1 MKETKK
7 DRIIDAAV
15 RLFYTQGFDGTSVR
29 DIASKANVNV
39 ALVSYHFGGKKGLY
53 EELMIQFLEGH
64 LTIIK
69 TELEHVKG
77 TVKDQLLSLIKS
89 LLQYQS
95 ANHFVARMVHRE
107 MTMDSV
113 LVRELMSTYLRKEK
127 HDFEVLIH
135 NGMKKGEFRKQ
146 PLDFVLIHLRTMII
160 MPFQSPHYLSELYQI
175 TTTEPYFIERY
186 MKHIKHWI
194 DLWLCKNPQEYSHN
208 TSTTFLLP
216 RSIS

>member
-15 RLFYTQGFDGTSVR
+15 RLFHTQGFDGTSVR

-53 EELMIQFLEGH
+53 EELMTQFLEGH
-64 LTIIK
+64 LQIIK
-69 TELEHVKG
+69 NELEMSLTTTKE
-77 TVKDQLLSLIKS
+77 QLLSLIKS

-95 ANHFVARMVHRE
+95 ENHFVARMVHRE

-127 HDFEVLIH
+127 HDIEELIRS
-135 NGMKKGEFRKQ
+135 GIKRGEFRKQ
-146 PLDFVLIHLRTMII
+146 PLDFAVIHLRTMII

-186 MKHIKHWI
+186 MKHIRHWV
-194 DLWLCKNPQEYSHN
+194 DLWLCKNQQEY
-208 TSTTFLLP
+208 TTTATYLLP

>member
-1 MKETKK
+1 MKESKK

-15 RLFYTQGFDGTSVR
+15 RLFHTQGFDGTSVR

-53 EELMIQFLEGH
+53 EELMTQFLEGH
-64 LTIIK
+64 LQIMK
-69 TELEHVKG
+69 NELEKTITTNKELV
-77 TVKDQLLSLIKS
+77 LSLIKS
-89 LLQYQS
+89 LLEYQS
-95 ANHFVARMVHRE
+95 KNHFVARMVHRE

-127 HDFEVLIH
+127 HDLEEIIRT
-135 NGMKKGEFRKQ
+135 GMKRGEFRKQ
-146 PLDFVLIHLRTMII
+146 PLDFVVIHLRTMIN

-186 MKHIKHWI
+186 MKHIRHWV
-194 DLWLCKNPQEYSHN
+194 DLWLCKNQSEY
-208 TSTTFLLP
+208 TTTTTYLLP